1 MHRGYLSLKE
11 RPLYTATA
19 AEVCRTPE
27 GADIDIR
34 RTPGTQLIND
44 RTGEV
49 IFTVTGRRVTS
60 A

>member
-1 MHRGYLSLKE
+1 M
-11 RPLYTATA
+11 
-19 AEVCRTPE
+19 EVCRTFK
-27 GADIDIR
+27 GAEIDIR

-49 IFTVTGRRVTS
+49 IFTVAGRRVTP